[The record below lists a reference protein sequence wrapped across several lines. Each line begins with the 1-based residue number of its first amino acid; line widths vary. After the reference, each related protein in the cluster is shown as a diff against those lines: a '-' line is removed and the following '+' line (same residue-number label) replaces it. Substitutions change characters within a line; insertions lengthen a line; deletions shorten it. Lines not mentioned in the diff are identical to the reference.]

1 MDAAAWD
8 ARYADA
14 DRLWSDTPN
23 RWVHEVLA
31 GRPPGTALDLA
42 CGEGRDAVW
51 LAEQGWDVTGV
62 DFSENALSR
71 AAASAT
77 RRGVRA
83 RWIRADVTVW
93 TPPQQVDLVLVAY
106 LHLPPDERRRVLHT
120 AAAALAPG
128 GTLLVVGH
136 DSANLTRGVG
146 GPRDPAVLYTAQDV
160 VDDLADTDLRLVR
173 GVEVRRPVS
182 GEPTVDAVDALVELC
197 RDRGPASTATSD
209 QATATR
215 GGRR

>member
-14 DRLWSDTPN
+14 DRLWRETPN

-31 GRPPGTALDLA
+31 GRPGGTALDLA
-42 CGEGRDAVW
+42 CGEGRNAVW

-62 DFSENALSR
+62 DFSETALSR
-71 AAASAT
+71 AALAAS
-77 RRGVRA
+77 RRGVTV
-83 RWIRADVTVW
+83 RWVRADVTVW
-93 TPPQQVDLVLVAY
+93 TPPRQVDLVLVAY

-120 AAAALAPG
+120 AGVALEPG

-160 VDDLADTDLRLVR
+160 VDDLADTDLQTVR
-173 GVEVRRPVS
+173 AVEVLRPVS
-182 GEPTVDAVDALVELC
+182 GEPAADAVDALVEMR
-197 RDRGPASTATSD
+197 RDRDPASIGTPGH
-209 QATATR
+209 ATAGR